1 MKKQTIITQL
11 IIIAVIVI
19 IANFL
24 SNQLYFRLDF
34 TEDKRYTL
42 SDATKDILSDL
53 DDVITVSA
61 YFSENLPP
69 QLLNNRKDFED
80 ILIEYEE
87 RSGGNVVYEFINPNE
102 DQTKEQE
109 VQQKG
114 IGPIMIN
121 VRENDRVE
129 QMRAYMGALLQMGEQ
144 KEIIPL
150 IQPGAAMEYELTT
163 SIKKISVQ
171 DKPKIAVLT
180 GHGEVSLSA
189 IPQLSQ
195 QLGVLYSVE
204 NYEIT
209 EEESIPEFY
218 KAIAILAPSDTIPQS
233 HFDRLDAYLS
243 SGGKL
248 FVAYSNVQGDL
259 QQGLLS
265 ASPNIGLTDWLSQ
278 KGIRMGVDF
287 VVDAACATIN
297 IQQRQGFFTINSQKE
312 FPFFP
317 RVSNFSNHPITK
329 GLDEITFTFATNVV
343 PTDTDSAI
351 VSIPIVFTSDNSG
364 TEKAPSYINIQR
376 RWTENDF
383 GMGAQSLG
391 LALEGFGEGRG
402 KMVVLG
408 NGDFYS
414 NGEGQQTQQLPPDH
428 VNLASNSID
437 WLADDTGLIE
447 LRTKG
452 IDSRPLENI
461 EESTKEI
468 IKYANVFAPIL
479 LLLIYA
485 FVRKLGN
492 QRKRQRWMQGN
503 FE

>member
-11 IIIAVIVI
+11 IIIVAI
-19 IANFL
+19 ISVANFI

-34 TEDKRYTL
+34 TEDERYTL

-61 YFSENLPP
+61 YFSEDLPP

-80 ILIEYEE
+80 ILIEYEQ

-129 QMRAYMGALLQMGEQ
+129 QMRAYMGAVLQMGEQ
-144 KEIIPL
+144 KESIPL

-163 SIKKISVQ
+163 SIKKLSVQ
-171 DKPKIAVLT
+171 DKPKIAVLA
-180 GHGEVSLSA
+180 GHGETSLSS

-204 NYEIT
+204 NYEIKD
-209 EEESIPEFY
+209 EESIPDFY
-218 KAIAILAPSDTIPQS
+218 RAIAILAPSDTVPQS
-233 HFDRLDAYLS
+233 HFDKLDTYLS

-248 FVAYSNVQGDL
+248 FIAYSNVQGDL

-265 ASPNIGLTDWLSQ
+265 TAPDIGLVNWLNQ
-278 KGIRMGVDF
+278 KGVKLGADF
-287 VVDAACATIN
+287 VVDVECATVN
-297 IQQRQGFFTINSQKE
+297 VQQRQGFFTINSQKE

-317 RVSNFSNHPITK
+317 RVSNFEDHPITK
-329 GLDEITFTFATNVV
+329 GLDEITFSFATNVV
-343 PTDTDSAI
+343 PVNTDTSV
-351 VSIPIVFTSDNSG
+351 VSTPIVFTSGSSG
-364 TEKAPSYINIQR
+364 TERAPSYIDIQR

-383 GMGAQSLG
+383 GMGVQSLG
-391 LALEGFGEGRG
+391 VALEGLNGGLG
-402 KMVVLG
+402 KMVVFG
-408 NGDFYS
+408 NGDFYL
-414 NGEGQQTQQLPPDH
+414 NGEGQQVRQLPPDH
-428 VNLASNSID
+428 VNLASNAID

-452 IDSRPLENI
+452 INSRPLESI
-461 EESTKEI
+461 EDSTKEV

-485 FVRKLGN
+485 FVRRLRN
-492 QRKRQRWMQGN
+492 QQKRQQWMQGN
-503 FE
+503 FG